1 VKEGADGD
9 SPEGDMPGI
18 KASSRPVKH
27 GRVSELS
34 VTDCVRSFSDDDL
47 RELMQFYRPLLRE
60 IIRRRWDRRL
70 QRRLDPSDAVQS
82 TWISVAK
89 SVGRRSFVD
98 RNEFSSYLIK
108 VLCNQ
113 LESFRRMVLAQRRAA
128 TRDLGECDFPFDNLP
143 DVPDEGMDV
152 LDEMIRLELL
162 QDVMSV
168 ILKFPRELQRLMRW
182 RFRKGLT
189 YVAIGAKIGRS
200 GDEVRYLVDQC
211 VRDICR
217 QLPAAYSPPRRPR

>member
-1 VKEGADGD
+1 
-9 SPEGDMPGI
+9 MPGI
-18 KASSRPVKH
+18 KSSSRPVKH

-34 VTDCVRSFSDDDL
+34 VTDCVRSFSDNDL

-60 IIRRRWDRRL
+60 IIRRRWDRHL

-128 TRDLGECDFPFDNLP
+128 TRDLGNVIFHSTTSLT
-143 DVPDEGMDV
+143 
-152 LDEMIRLELL
+152 L
-162 QDVMSV
+162 QT
-168 ILKFPRELQRLMRW
+168 REWMC
-182 RFRKGLT
+182 LT
-189 YVAIGAKIGRS
+189 R
-200 GDEVRYLVDQC
+200 
-211 VRDICR
+211 
-217 QLPAAYSPPRRPR
+217 